1 MQEINGLLTPEREPK
16 ADVARIRAINR
27 SPDGISG

>member
-27 SPDGISG
+27 NPDGISG